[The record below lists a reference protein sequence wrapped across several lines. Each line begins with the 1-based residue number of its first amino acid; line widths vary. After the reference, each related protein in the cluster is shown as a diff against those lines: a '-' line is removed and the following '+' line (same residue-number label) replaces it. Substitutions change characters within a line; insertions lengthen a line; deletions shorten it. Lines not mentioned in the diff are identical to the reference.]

1 MVDATAIVGA
11 LEEAGYRLTSPRRA
25 VATLIA
31 RREGHFTAED
41 LLAES
46 RRSRAGVTRATIFRS
61 LDVLA
66 ELGLVERL
74 DLPSGEHA
82 FVAREPAHHHHIVCS
97 SCGGSTEVA
106 DNWRRWPL
114 RSPPSRAIASTPTGS
129 SCSGCARPARSPP
142 DMWITSFLPFF
153 STLAGGYAALRLRHR
168 LHALMALAAGVV
180 VATAIVDLLPEAFEL
195 VGEGGTLGVGIAAVS
210 GFIGFS
216 FLEAFLHQSS
226 FEHAGAPG
234 HDHSEDDEHLA
245 AVAPAASARRAQNG
259 TGIIGLLPPISLVI
273 HSAMDGLMIGF
284 AFRAGNDVGLIV
296 LLRPWPMTSP
306 TA

>member
-1 MVDATAIVGA
+1 
-11 LEEAGYRLTSPRRA
+11 
-25 VATLIA
+25 
-31 RREGHFTAED
+31 
-41 LLAES
+41 
-46 RRSRAGVTRATIFRS
+46 
-61 LDVLA
+61 
-66 ELGLVERL
+66 
-74 DLPSGEHA
+74 
-82 FVAREPAHHHHIVCS
+82 
-97 SCGGSTEVA
+97 
-106 DNWRRWPL
+106 
-114 RSPPSRAIASTPTGS
+114 
-129 SCSGCARPARSPP
+129 
-142 DMWITSFLPFF
+142 MWITSFLPFF

-284 AFRAGNDVGLIV
+284 AFQAGNDVGLIV
-296 LLRPWPMTSP
+296 LLAVLAHDFADGMNVATVALEAARGTGLAIAFVFIDAIAAPVGGFISTLIAIDDSMLGLLLATFAGVFLAIGAGHLLPESQHRDPRRGPLMVGLAAVGAAFALAVRAIAP
-306 TA
+306 A